1 MEKLVKN
8 ITRLITLHN
17 CVIIPGVGALL
28 AHRVPAYYSAK
39 EKVFMPPH
47 RSLAFNP
54 QVTLNDALLQS
65 EYMADGLMSFDEAS
79 ECLANDIDKLRI
91 KLSEAGVVCLGD
103 LGTFTMDIDGKIAFT
118 PNANGIDDP
127 CNFGFEPL
135 VIAPLSELKKK
146 DIVIKRSSVSK
157 YVSAVAAVIVAIFV
171 LIPFGNSIY
180 NNDIQLSIA
189 GFAPVENTAKAVV
202 AETTVTEAVAVEDV
216 CDIAP
221 VEETVTAHIFTE
233 PAIVEPVAVEEP
245 QQVTEEV
252 APAVANEVVT
262 APQENQKQFH
272 IIVASTPNAKKAQQA
287 IEELSTVFKADYKV
301 VEGDRRFRIAIESY
315 STETE
320 TNIALERIHATFP
333 DAWVFIK

>member
-1 MEKLVKN
+1 M
-8 ITRLITLHN
+8 
-17 CVIIPGVGALL
+17 GALL

-146 DIVIKRSSVSK
+146 DIVIKRSSISK
-157 YVSAVAAVIVAIFV
+157 YVSAVAAAIVAIFV
-171 LIPFGNSIY
+171 LIPFGNSVY

-189 GFAPVENTAKAVV
+189 GFTPVENTAKAVV
-202 AETTVTEAVAVEDV
+202 TEATVTETVAVEAV

-221 VEETVTAHIFTE
+221 VEETVTEHIFT
-233 PAIVEPVAVEEP
+233 APVA
-245 QQVTEEV
+245 TEEV
-252 APAVANEVVT
+252 AEVAVTTTET
-262 APQENQKQFH
+262 APVAETETVKKTKQYS
-272 IIVASTPNAKKAQQA
+272 IIVASTPNPENAQLA
-287 IEELSTVFKADYKV
+287 ISQLSRKMKADYKV

-315 STETE
+315 DNEADAS
-320 TNIALERIHATFP
+320 IALQRVHETFS
-333 DAWVFIK
+333 DAWICIH

>member
-8 ITRLITLHN
+8 ITRLIALHN

-54 QVTLNDALLQS
+54 QVTLNDGLLQS

-79 ECLANDIDKLRI
+79 ESLANDIDKLRM
-91 KLSEAGVVCLGD
+91 KLSGAGVVCFGD
-103 LGTFTMDIDGKIAFT
+103 LGTFTMDIEGKIAFT

-127 CNFGFEPL
+127 CNYGFEPL
-135 VIAPLSELKKK
+135 AIAPLCELKKK
-146 DIVIKRSSVSK
+146 DIVIKRSSIGK
-157 YVSAVAAVIVAIFV
+157 YVSAVAAAIVAIFV

-189 GFAPVENTAKAVV
+189 GFTPVEKTTKTVV
-202 AETTVTEAVAVEDV
+202 AETMVAENV